1 MSTMRL
7 PDFEAWAIFAKVA
20 ETSSFTR
27 AAAELGLSKATVSK
41 AITRL
46 ETKLRAPLFHR
57 TSRRL
62 SLTDSGRSSLE
73 RASRILSEGEAAEQE
88 AMAQSVTPRGV
99 VKMSAPMSFGI
110 RHLGPALPEFLKKYP
125 DVSIE
130 LILSDQLVD
139 LVSEGFDLALRIST
153 LADSS
158 LLARR
163 LCTSRFVMVGS
174 KAYFEKRG
182 RPKHPRDLATH
193 DLFTYIYSRTPDT
206 LRFHHTRLGDYAVQ
220 VKGTMRTNNADVVI
234 PVLRAGLA
242 MAVIP
247 EFIVWQEIR
256 SGALEAILEDWMPP
270 PNAVHLVT
278 PPGANRPVRVQLLM
292 DFLAKRYA
300 KAPWAMQV

>member
-27 AAAELGLSKATVSK
+27 AASELGLSKATVSK

-46 ETKLRAPLFHR
+46 ESKLRAPLFHR

-88 AMAQSVTPRGV
+88 AMAQSVTPRGL
-99 VKMSAPMSFGI
+99 VKMSAPVSFGVQ
-110 RHLGPALPEFLKKYP
+110 HLGPALPDFFKKYP
-125 DVSIE
+125 DVSID
-130 LILSDQLVD
+130 LHLSDQLVD
-139 LVSEGFDLALRIST
+139 LVSDGFDLALRIST

-163 LCTSRFVMVGS
+163 LCTSRMLLVAS
-174 KAYFEKRG
+174 RAYLDKRG
-182 RPKHPRDLATH
+182 RPKHPRDLSSH
-193 DLFTYIYSRTPDT
+193 DIFTYSYARNPDT
-206 LRFHHTRLGDYAVQ
+206 LRFVHARHGEYSVNI
-220 VKGTMRTNNADVVI
+220 KGSLRTNNGDVVM
-234 PVLRAGLA
+234 PMLRAGLA
-242 MAVIP
+242 MATLP
-247 EFIVWQEIR
+247 EFFVWKDVR
-256 SGALEAILEDWMPP
+256 DGKLETVLDDWMPP

-278 PPGANRPVRVQLLM
+278 PPGANRPVRVQVLM
-292 DFLAKRYA
+292 DYLAKHFA
-300 KAPWAMQV
+300 KAPWAMQT

>member
-27 AAAELGLSKATVSK
+27 AASELGLSKATVSK

-73 RASRILSEGEAAEQE
+73 RASRILTEGEAAEQE

-99 VKMSAPMSFGI
+99 VRMSAPMSFGI
-110 RHLGPALPEFLKKYP
+110 RHLGPALPDFLKKYP

-139 LVSEGFDLALRIST
+139 LVSEGFDLAIRIST

-163 LCTSRFVMVGS
+163 LCTSRFVMVAAKS
-174 KAYFEKRG
+174 YFEKHG
-182 RPKHPRDLATH
+182 RPKHPRDLASH
-193 DLFTYIYSRTPDT
+193 DLFTYVYSRTPDT
-206 LRFHHTRLGDYAVQ
+206 LRFHHARHGDYAVQ
-220 VKGTMRTNNADVVI
+220 VKGSMRTNNADVVM

-242 MAVIP
+242 MAALP

-256 SGALEAILEDWMPP
+256 SGALETVMDDWMPP
-270 PNAVHLVT
+270 PSAVHLIT
-278 PPGANRPVRVQLLM
+278 PPGTNRPVRVQVLM
-292 DFLAKRYA
+292 DFLAKRYV
-300 KAPWAMQV
+300 KAPWAIQE

>member
-99 VKMSAPMSFGI
+99 VRMSAPMSFGI
-110 RHLGPALPEFLKKYP
+110 RHLGPALPEFLKRYP

-163 LCTSRFVMVGS
+163 LCTSRFVMIAS

-182 RPKHPRDLATH
+182 RPKHPRDLANH
-193 DLFTYIYSRTPDT
+193 DLFTYVYSRTPDT
-206 LRFHHTRLGDYAVQ
+206 LRFQHARHGDYAVQ
-220 VKGTMRTNNADVVI
+220 IKGTMRTNNADVVM

-242 MAVIP
+242 MAVLP
-247 EFIVWQEIR
+247 EFIVWQEVR
-256 SGALEAILEDWMPP
+256 SGALETVLDDWMPP

-278 PPGANRPVRVQLLM
+278 PPGANRPVRVQVLM

-300 KAPWAMQV
+300 KAPWAMQG